1 MADVTRYDPFGEL
14 DDLFRGFLVRP
25 MAFEGKAQLQFKMD
39 ISESENAY
47 IVRADLPGV
56 NREDISVTIDGNEVA
71 ISAEIKQEKASRE
84 GEKILRQERHFGKV
98 YRAFTLAQA
107 VDEAA
112 AVAKYHDGVLE
123 LKLPKRQA
131 ASARKLRVD

>member
-47 IVRADLPGV
+47 LVRADLPGV

-71 ISAEIKQEKASRE
+71 ISAEIKQEKASQE